1 MATRRQEKFA
11 RVVKEAVSLGILEGL
26 SDPRIMGMVS
36 VTRVEMSADLKNAEV
51 YLSIF
56 GQDET
61 KQRLTFE
68 AIQHARSRLQSYV
81 AHELESKFCP
91 VLHLKLDAVFKKTL
105 ETFRLIDEATQGFD
119 DEETEEFDD
128 DGEEV

>member
-61 KQRLTFE
+61 KQRLTFK

-91 VLHLKLDAVFKKTL
+91 VLHLKLDEVFKKTL
-105 ETFRLIDEATQGFD
+105 ETFRLIDEATQEFD